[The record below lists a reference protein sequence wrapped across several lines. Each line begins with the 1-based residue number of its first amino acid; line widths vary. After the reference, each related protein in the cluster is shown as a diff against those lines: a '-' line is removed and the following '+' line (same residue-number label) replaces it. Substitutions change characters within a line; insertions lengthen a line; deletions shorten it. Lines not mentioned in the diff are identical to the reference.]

1 MARWNKFYCDTCRPP
16 WVIQIVVI
24 LCRPCERE
32 RERVAPPLSYW
43 GPYILSS
50 TTQNII
56 THQRRRREENA
67 ARGLQYTHGR
77 NVNWTAAIQ
86 SCSQGK
92 NRKKK
97 DEKKRVSVS
106 RELFNGKKCHIKYL
120 GFVCSLLLLFIY
132 KRKEEKRFFFSLFGC
147 GHIFDQS
154 AVSAELRV

>member
-1 MARWNKFYCDTCRPP
+1 
-16 WVIQIVVI
+16 
-24 LCRPCERE
+24 LCRPW
-32 RERVAPPLSYW
+32 ERVAPPLSYW

-67 ARGLQYTHGR
+67 ARGLQYTHGH

-120 GFVCSLLLLFIY
+120 GFVCFLLLFIY
-132 KRKEEKRFFFSLFGC
+132 QRKEEKRFSSLFGC

>member
-1 MARWNKFYCDTCRPP
+1 MRHLSAPVSYTNSRNF
-16 WVIQIVVI
+16 VSAMG
-24 LCRPCERE
+24 ESS
-32 RERVAPPLSYW
+32 PPLSYW

-56 THQRRRREENA
+56 THQRREENA
-67 ARGLQYTHGR
+67 ARGLQYTHGH

-92 NRKKK
+92 RIERKRTK
-97 DEKKRVSVS
+97 KKRVSVS

-120 GFVCSLLLLFIY
+120 GFVCFLLLFIY
-132 KRKEEKRFFFSLFGC
+132 QRKEEKRFSSLFGC